1 MSEQLAQL
9 EKKGGSG
16 SLSADVIGKK
26 IMCVWNSAAPYIYV
40 HGIKVA
46 NFDDL
51 WSGATVTLYSPDN
64 VLLGTF
70 TSGTNRDIDVSAY
83 SYLRMATDTTW
94 GQLRMTILS

>member
-1 MSEQLAQL
+1 MSEILAQL

-46 NFDDL
+46 NFADD
-51 WSGATVTLYSPDN
+51 WAGATVTVYSPDN
-64 VLLGTF
+64 ELLGTF
-70 TSGTNRDIDVSAY
+70 TSGTYKDIDVSKY
-83 SYLRMATDTTW
+83 SYLRMATTATW